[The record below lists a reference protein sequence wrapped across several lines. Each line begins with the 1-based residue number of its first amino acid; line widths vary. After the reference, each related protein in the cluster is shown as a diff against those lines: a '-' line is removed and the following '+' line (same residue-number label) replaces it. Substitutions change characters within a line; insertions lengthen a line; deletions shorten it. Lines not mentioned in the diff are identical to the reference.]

1 MGDGLEELILVL
13 VEMDS
18 LSVFFLL
25 NLLVVL

>member
-1 MGDGLEELILVL
+1 MGDGLEEVILVL